1 MEGGAMR
8 GMFTCGV
15 KDVMQ
20 EAGITFDGAIGV
32 SAGAVLVCNYKS
44 EQIGRAYRYTRQY
57 CKDYRYGSM
66 KSFRKTGNAYDVD
79 FCYHEIPEKL
89 DVFDK
94 EAFKANPMI
103 FYAVATD
110 VVTGK
115 AVYHKCSDG
124 EREDIEWLRAS
135 ASMPLV
141 SRVVNINGHNL
152 LDGGIGDSIPLKFM
166 EEQGFDRN
174 VVILTQPLHYV
185 KQKNKYEY
193 TKDIIA
199 NTEKSSLNSSVLH
212 KKYYIII
219 SCYEEEINTQNYS
232 RDEIQSMIS
241 FIENEKRIIGYK
253 RGTAYLLNIN
263 DIYYLEIV
271 DQKAFLYCKKEIYE
285 SKMKLYEF
293 EKETEGTSFFRAS
306 KSFIINADKI
316 DSIKPS
322 LFGRFEVMLTNKEKL
337 IVSRQ
342 YVRVLKQMIGL

>member
-15 KDVMQ
+15 IDVMQ

-32 SAGAVLVCNYKS
+32 SAGAVLGCNYKS

-174 VVILTQPLHYV
+174 VVILTQPLH
-185 KQKNKYEY
+185 
-193 TKDIIA
+193 
-199 NTEKSSLNSSVLH
+199 
-212 KKYYIII
+212 
-219 SCYEEEINTQNYS
+219 
-232 RDEIQSMIS
+232 
-241 FIENEKRIIGYK
+241 
-253 RGTAYLLNIN
+253 
-263 DIYYLEIV
+263 
-271 DQKAFLYCKKEIYE
+271 
-285 SKMKLYEF
+285 
-293 EKETEGTSFFRAS
+293 
-306 KSFIINADKI
+306 
-316 DSIKPS
+316 
-322 LFGRFEVMLTNKEKL
+322 
-337 IVSRQ
+337 
-342 YVRVLKQMIGL
+342 

>member
-1 MEGGAMR
+1 MKTGLIMEGGAMR

-15 KDVMQ
+15 IDVMQ

-32 SAGAVLVCNYKS
+32 SAGAVLGCNYKS

-141 SRVVNINGHNL
+141 SKVVNINGHNL

-185 KQKNKYEY
+185 KQKNKFMPIAKIFLHRYPNMVKSMGDRHFRYNDTISYIESREKEGKVLVIRPPEALNIGSMETRTEEIDRVY
-193 TKDIIA
+193 MIGRETGLGYVELIKDFLKKDIFA
-199 NTEKSSLNSSVLH
+199 GN
-212 KKYYIII
+212 
-219 SCYEEEINTQNYS
+219 
-232 RDEIQSMIS
+232 
-241 FIENEKRIIGYK
+241 
-253 RGTAYLLNIN
+253 
-263 DIYYLEIV
+263 
-271 DQKAFLYCKKEIYE
+271 
-285 SKMKLYEF
+285 KL
-293 EKETEGTSFFRAS
+293 S
-306 KSFIINADKI
+306 
-316 DSIKPS
+316 
-322 LFGRFEVMLTNKEKL
+322 
-337 IVSRQ
+337 
-342 YVRVLKQMIGL
+342 